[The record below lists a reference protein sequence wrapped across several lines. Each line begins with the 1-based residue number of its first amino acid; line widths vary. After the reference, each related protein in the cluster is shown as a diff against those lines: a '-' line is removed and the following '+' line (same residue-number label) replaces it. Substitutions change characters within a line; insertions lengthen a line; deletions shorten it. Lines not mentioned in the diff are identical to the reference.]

1 MDLFFTESCR
11 LRVVIWWLRIFSDH
25 KEGLRSRRMFTPV
38 VQLNTKIVDY
48 HSDINAIHFY
58 NKISFETLI
67 VGY

>member
-1 MDLFFTESCR
+1 
-11 LRVVIWWLRIFSDH
+11 
-25 KEGLRSRRMFTPV
+25 MFTPV

-67 VGY
+67 VGYWNIISLEL